1 MEKWIRA
8 RYQPSL
14 PLEGDHRVTASP
26 EHIALSRQAAQEGAV
41 LLKNNGGLLPLAP
54 GSRVALFSKGSFDYV
69 KGGGGSGDVT
79 VAYVKNLY
87 DGLKSEDVPLFEP
100 LSDFYRDYVE
110 KRYAAGDVPGLMAE
124 PALPQTLVES
134 AQEGAD
140 VAVIVLSRFS
150 GEGWDREPVF
160 YQEPDYPWPDELNM
174 PRKAKAVFPRGDY
187 YLTDEER
194 AMVEQVCTAFD
205 KVVVVLNVGG
215 VVDVSW
221 FWEDDRISSAL
232 LAYQGGMEGG
242 AAIAALLTGKANP
255 CGKLPDTFAR
265 DLSDYPSTE
274 HFHDS
279 PHYVDY
285 TEDIYVGYRYFETIP
300 GAAERVCYPFG
311 YGLSYTS
318 FALETVSAGGSN
330 GRVEVSV
337 RVTNTGKRAG
347 REVVQ
352 LYYQAPW
359 GLLQK
364 PKRCLAAFQK
374 TKLLEPGESQTVELT
389 FAVSDMASFDDLG
402 KIAPSAWVLEKG
414 RYPLYM
420 GTSVRDTVELDWAW
434 EQPET
439 VVLARLSASLA
450 PSRLEKRLL
459 ADGSYEAL
467 PAAPEVDTNANLF
480 QPLTAAQSEAVAPA
494 VSGRGR
500 WMLTQPFAEGV
511 QPLSAV
517 VEGRLTLDEFM
528 AQLSDGDLIHL
539 LGGQPNVGVSN
550 TFGLGNLPEYGVPN
564 LTTADGPAGLRIQP
578 EVGVCTTAWPCA
590 TLLAASWDPELTAQV
605 GAAAAAEVKENNI
618 SVWLAPA
625 VNIHRSPLCGRDFEY
640 YSEDPLLTGRLAG
653 AMVRGIQ
660 SQNVAATVKHFA
672 CNNKETNRKYS
683 DSRLSQRALRE
694 IYLKAF
700 EIIVQEERPW
710 AIMSSYNVINGQRA
724 SESRELLTTILREEW
739 GYTGLVMSDWWT
751 RGEHYKELL
760 AGNDLKMANGYPE
773 RVEEAIK
780 LGAVNRSDLE
790 TCARRVLELILK
802 ID

>member
-8 RYQPSL
+8 RYQPNL
-14 PLEGDHRVTASP
+14 PLNGSQRVTASP
-26 EHIALSRQAAQEGAV
+26 EHIALSRRTAQEGAV
-41 LLKNNGGLLPLAP
+41 LLKNNGNLLPLAP
-54 GSRVALFSKGSFDYV
+54 DARVALFGKGSFDYV

-87 DGLKSEDVPLFEP
+87 DGLKEEGISLYEP
-100 LSDFYRDYVE
+100 LPDFYRDYVE
-110 KRYAAGDVPGLMAE
+110 RRYEAGDVPGLMAE
-124 PALPQTLVES
+124 PALPQSLVD
-134 AQEGAD
+134 AARGDAD

-187 YLTDEER
+187 YLTEEER
-194 AMVEQVCTAFD
+194 AMVNQVCAAFD
-205 KVVVVLNVGG
+205 KVAVVLNVGG

-221 FWEDDRISSAL
+221 FCEDDRISSAL
-232 LAYQGGMEGG
+232 LAWQGGMEGG
-242 AAIAALLTGKANP
+242 GAIAALLTGKANP

-265 DLSDYPSTE
+265 DLSDYPSTAR
-274 HFHDS
+274 FHDS
-279 PHYVDY
+279 PHYVEY
-285 TEDIYVGYRYFETIP
+285 TEDIYVGYRYFETLP

-318 FALETVSAGGSN
+318 FALETAGTGAEN
-330 GRVEVSV
+330 GRIRVDV
-337 RVTNTGKRAG
+337 RVTNTGNCPGK
-347 REVVQ
+347 EVVQ
-352 LYYQAPW
+352 LYYSAPW

-364 PKRCLAAFQK
+364 PRRCLAAFQK
-374 TKLLEPGESQTVELT
+374 TALLEPGESETVKLS
-389 FAVSDMASFDDLG
+389 FAIADMASFDDLG

-414 RYPLYM
+414 RYALYM
-420 GTSVRDTVELDWAW
+420 GTSVRDARELDWAW
-434 EQPET
+434 EQKET
-439 VVLARLSASLA
+439 EVIRPCGDVLA
-450 PSRLEKRLL
+450 PSHLAERLL
-459 ADGSYEAL
+459 ADGSYEKL
-467 PAAPEVDTNANLF
+467 PAAPAVDTNANLF

-494 VSGRGR
+494 APGRGR

-517 VEGRLTLDEFM
+517 SEGKLTLEEFM
-528 AQLSDGDLIHL
+528 AQLSDDDLIHL
-539 LGGQPNVGVSN
+539 LGGQLNVGVSN

-590 TLLAASWDPELTAQV
+590 TLLAAAWDPELTARV

-625 VNIHRSPLCGRDFEY
+625 VNIHRSPLCGRNFEY

-660 SQNVAATVKHFA
+660 SQHIAATVKHFA

-694 IYLKAF
+694 IYLRAF
-700 EIIVQEERPW
+700 EIIVREEQPW
-710 AIMSSYNVINGQRA
+710 AIMSSYNVVNGRRA
-724 SESRELLTTILREEW
+724 SESRELLTSILREEW

-773 RVEEAIK
+773 RVEEAMK
-780 LGAVNRSDLE
+780 LGAVSRRDLE
-790 TCARRVLELILK
+790 ICAKRVLEFILR